1 MTTRYKRSDLKRTA
15 GFTMIEVVVASAIMS
30 LVFIAMLGAV
40 STSRNVQSLTESR
53 LASLHLARE
62 TLERYSTISYDSS
75 EFAVGTNQLPNN
87 RGSCVIKAVSGQ
99 TTKDVTVTINWV
111 EPTKKTYSV
120 SLTSSFSRSLHR

>member
-1 MTTRYKRSDLKRTA
+1 MTTRNKRSVQKRTA

-40 STSRNVQSLTESR
+40 STARNVQSLSENR
-53 LASLHLARE
+53 LACIHIARE
-62 TLERYSTISYDSS
+62 TLEQYSTLSYDSAA
-75 EFAVGTNQLPNN
+75 FAVGTNQLPNN
-87 RGSCVIKAVSGQ
+87 RGAVVIKAVSGQ